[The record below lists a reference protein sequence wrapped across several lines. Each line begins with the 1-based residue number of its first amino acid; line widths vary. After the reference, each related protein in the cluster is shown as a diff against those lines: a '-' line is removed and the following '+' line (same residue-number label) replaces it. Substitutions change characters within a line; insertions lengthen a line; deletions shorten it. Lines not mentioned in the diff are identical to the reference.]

1 MIWNFQKIFP
11 LTACA
16 LKLKLSLLDPPPLP
30 SWRKGKG
37 KKTGPQWRTIQIMGR
52 GCSYIS
58 LEQSDPPPL
67 PREKEEKESSY
78 DIELKWQRKQVTHVS
93 KHCSW
98 SLLIDEIIL
107 TMTGHIDIVSWY
119 LTATEDPRGMWIIW
133 ITKSRSQHPAL
144 LKSDM
149 QTF

>member
-11 LTACA
+11 LTACT
-16 LKLKLSLLDPPPLP
+16 LKLKLSLLDPPP
-30 SWRKGKG
+30 
-37 KKTGPQWRTIQIMGR
+37 
-52 GCSYIS
+52 S
-58 LEQSDPPPL
+58 LLTQREGEKNWAPVTDNPDYGEGVFLHFFRAVRPPPL